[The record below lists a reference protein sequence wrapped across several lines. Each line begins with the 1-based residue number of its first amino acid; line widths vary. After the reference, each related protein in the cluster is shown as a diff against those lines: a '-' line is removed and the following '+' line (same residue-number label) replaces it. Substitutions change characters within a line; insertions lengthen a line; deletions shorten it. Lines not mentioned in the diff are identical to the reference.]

1 MRDERLQLAFV
12 GMHPTRRRALL
23 EKYGSAKRVLARIS
37 KGAERVPDH
46 AREAASVPAQERRA
60 ELAVAGIE
68 VVFREDL
75 PEHLGLLPD
84 APDLLF
90 VRGRIPQERGVAVV
104 GTRRGTSYGLRLA
117 EQFGRALAVAGWPV
131 MSGLA
136 KGVDAAAHRG
146 AVSVGGCSVAVLGC
160 GPDRWYPACNRRLG
174 ETILETGGGVTS
186 EYPPGTPPSG
196 WRFPPRNRIISG
208 LSAVTVVVEARPNG
222 GALITARAALEHG
235 REVLAV
241 PGDVDRATSEGC
253 NLIIRDGAI
262 PVLGASDLVEAVS
275 LVLGPPAPSDSAPD
289 GRLATLIGPI
299 GRTVEW
305 IVAAVNR
312 PPGEVLADLARLE
325 ATGQIR
331 WIDGLVVGGLDAG
344 GSGAGR

>member
-1 MRDERLQLAFV
+1 MNGERLQLAFV
-12 GMHPTRRRALL
+12 GMHPTRRRSLL
-23 EKYGSAKRVLARIS
+23 EKYASAGRVLQRIAR
-37 KGAERVPDH
+37 GAEKVPPH
-46 AREAASVPAQERRA
+46 AREAAKVSPEQRLG
-60 ELAVAGIE
+60 ELSAAGIRA
-68 VVFREDL
+68 VFREDL
-75 PEHLGLLPD
+75 PDHLAFLPD
-84 APDLLF
+84 APDVLF
-90 VRGRIPQERGVAVV
+90 VRGRLPRERGVAVV
-104 GTRRGTSYGLRLA
+104 GTRKATSYGLRLA
-117 EQFGRALAVAGWPV
+117 EQFGHALAGAGWPV

-146 AVSVGGCSVAVLGC
+146 AVDSDGVSVAVLGC
-160 GPDRWYPACNRRLG
+160 GPDRWYPASNRALG
-174 ETILETGGGVTS
+174 ETILSTGGAVVS

-262 PVLGASDLVEAVS
+262 PVLGAADLVEAVS
-275 LVLGPPAPSDSAPD
+275 LVLGPPTGIPASSS
-289 GRLATLIGPI
+289 GGLVELIGPV
-299 GRTVEW
+299 GRTIDWVVE
-305 IVAAVNR
+305 AVDR

-325 ATGQIR
+325 ASKQVH
-331 WIDGLVVGGLDAG
+331 WVGGLIVANPP
-344 GSGAGR
+344 SGR